1 MSQTTNE
8 VITTLNDALES
19 AETEAS
25 DLAGGVRAVIPEDD
39 IGRAMGVL
47 RRSSMEFEAKR
58 DPSGE
63 NLVVN
68 IAAEE
73 ATPESDDDQQ
83 SLADLFR

>member
-1 MSQTTNE
+1 MSQTTDE

-25 DLAGGVRAVIPEDD
+25 ELAGGVRAVIPEDE
-39 IGRAMGVL
+39 IGRAMGL
-47 RRSSMEFEAKR
+47 FRRNGIEFESKR

-68 IAAEE
+68 IEAQEDEE
-73 ATPESDDDQQ
+73 QT
-83 SLADLFR
+83 SLEDLFR

>member
-19 AETEAS
+19 VETETS
-25 DLAGGVRAVIPEDD
+25 ELAGGVRAVIPENE

-47 RRSSMEFEAKR
+47 RRSSLEFEAKR
-58 DPSGE
+58 DPSGD

-68 IAAEE
+68 IE
-73 ATPESDDDQQ
+73 ADEQKG
-83 SLADLFR
+83 LGDLFR